1 MVNLIPF
8 RCPDFLT
15 STVLAVLL
23 ALIASAHGERSLL
36 SDPGIELATIE
47 SLPETQPLGFSFEPK
62 SPTFYKLVN
71 NITYYEF
78 NGTYFEELNG
88 TFVPAIASTVNGTF
102 TLLPATSIEAA
113 GTDGMPS
120 IAHSMAQAI
129 DRCTC

>member
-1 MVNLIPF
+1 MVNISSQ
-8 RCPDFLT
+8 RCPSLLT
-15 STVLAVLL
+15 SIVIAVLL
-23 ALIASAHGERSLL
+23 AYIAGTHGERSLL

-88 TFVPAIASTVNGTF
+88 TFVPALASTVNGTF

-113 GTDGMPS
+113 GTDGMP
-120 IAHSMAQAI
+120 
-129 DRCTC
+129 